1 MGLVVEYDLVWR
13 RLRFDDSVDIDVG
26 LSELVEVEVEVEA
39 EVRLEW
45 IRI

>member
-26 LSELVEVEVEVEA
+26 LSELVEVEVVEV